1 MNLGTLKQA
10 RWLLVSAV
18 NFKGSRLTLG
28 DRLLGMPVGI
38 NLFRVIEVGRPTYR
52 GWHHSLG
59 LGLELYGK
67 GENLLN
73 ITDYCVLPGTQPSQ
87 LPHSPSASTSVM
99 MDWTRT
105 LS

>member
-73 ITDYCVLPGTQPSQ
+73 IMITVPCLVLSLVSSLTLL
-87 LPHSPSASTSVM
+87 LP
-99 MDWTRT
+99 RL

>member
-28 DRLLGMPVGI
+28 DGLLGMPVGI

-52 GWHHSLG
+52 GWHYSLG

-73 ITDYCVLPGTQPSQ
+73 ITITVSCLVLSLVSSLTLL
-87 LPHSPSASTSVM
+87 LP
-99 MDWTRT
+99 RL